1 MWPTLWKCEVWNLLF
16 HLLAMFAKFEISVSP
31 GCKVCKDWKLHIF
44 AMFEKFETCVSKLC
58 KDWKLHLFA
67 QGGTRAL
74 VCTTVGSGW
83 PWISDRKSHWPWK
96 DGLNSQICIGYNFE
110 AVLTDLTAPTHQWGR
125 YDGQLSDPQT
135 RWPRQSRSS
144 LQEPSP
150 ELQWPPLNQKYLN
163 DCILNISW
171 SE

>member
-1 MWPTLWKCEVWNLLF
+1 MWPTLWKCKVWNLLF

-83 PWISDRKSHWPWK
+83 PWISKSVLVITLKQFWQIWPQQLTSEAGMMDNYRTHRR
-96 DGLNSQICIGYNFE
+96 DGLGSRGLLYKS
-110 AVLTDLTAPTHQWGR
+110 LHQSCSGLPW
-125 YDGQLSDPQT
+125 T
-135 RWPRQSRSS
+135 RS
-144 LQEPSP
+144 
-150 ELQWPPLNQKYLN
+150 
-163 DCILNISW
+163 I
-171 SE
+171 